1 MMTAI
6 DQPASAP
13 VPSSPTIDARPT
25 GRGRVVLALVG
36 LLALYG
42 VLSLLN
48 DPHGYLGTDTGGKVL
63 TLQAM
68 EERGTGT
75 NLDVGYWAERFDPD
89 GELHPY
95 FGTSPVGDRWI
106 QVTTAPM
113 MLVAS
118 PLYDA
123 GGYRLAL
130 LAPMLGGVAV
140 AAAARALAARFG
152 ADRRQAWLAYWLVG
166 LAGPVLIY
174 SLDLWEH
181 TLGLAAMAWAV
192 VALADARASSSLR
205 RVGLLGFG
213 AGLLWG
219 AGFSM
224 RTESLLYAAT
234 TTAAVGLAMV
244 LAERRLARPLVLG
257 GATAVGLV
265 LAVAANRVLEGI
277 AVGGSFRTGRASGTA
292 SAAGAQLGTRLEE
305 GLVTTVGLTPGSA
318 PRDLLAGA
326 AAVGLLALVV
336 HAARQPVGSPL
347 RDRLPLLAI
356 VSALPFLLVVRD
368 GLGFVPGLFIAS
380 PLAVIG
386 LAAGRTRRTA
396 PFWWAALASL
406 PLVWLFQYLGGA
418 GPQWG
423 ARYALLSGFVLAVA
437 GIAALPP
444 LGPVVART
452 AIGIAIGV
460 TVAGLG
466 WMVVRTHGAAD
477 TGRALGDRAEPV
489 LVASRPAGF
498 LPREFVADASGKR
511 WLTVQDDDELE
522 RATEVV
528 VEAGFD
534 EFGYLQVGGQAA
546 PERLGD
552 FTLVGVDDL
561 PFLPGAGL
569 QIATYRV
576 G

>member
-1 MMTAI
+1 MTAV
-6 DQPASAP
+6 DQPVSTPDGPSTAVVDQRTPAS
-13 VPSSPTIDARPT
+13 
-25 GRGRVVLALVG
+25 RVVLALVA
-36 LLALYG
+36 LLAIYG
-42 VLSLLN
+42 ALSLLN

-68 EERGTGT
+68 QDRGSATD
-75 NLDVGYWAERFDPD
+75 LDVGYWAERFDPD

-95 FGTSPVGDRWI
+95 FGTGRVGDRWI

-113 MLVAS
+113 ILVTS
-118 PLYDA
+118 PLYDV

-152 ADRRQAWLAYWLVG
+152 ADRRQAWAAYWLVG

-192 VALADARASSSLR
+192 VALADVRTTTSLR
-205 RVGLLGFG
+205 RVGLLGLG

-219 AGFSM
+219 TGFSM

-234 TTAAVGLAMV
+234 ATAAVGLALL
-244 LAERRLARPLVLG
+244 LADRRLARPAVLG
-257 GATAVGLV
+257 VSSAVGLAV
-265 LAVAANRVLEGI
+265 AVAANRVIEGI
-277 AVGGSFRTGRASGTA
+277 AIGGSFRTGRASGTA
-292 SAAGAQLGTRLEE
+292 SAAGAQLGTRFEE

-318 PRDLLAGA
+318 PQNLFLGA
-326 AAVGLLALVV
+326 VAVGLLALVV
-336 HAARQPVGSPL
+336 VGARRPEGSAL
-347 RDRLPLLAI
+347 RERLPMLAI
-356 VSALPFLLVVRD
+356 VAVLPFLLVVRG
-368 GLGFVPGLFIAS
+368 GLGFVPGLLIAS
-380 PLAVIG
+380 PLAVVG
-386 LAAGRTRRTA
+386 LVAGRTARTA
-396 PFWWAALASL
+396 PFWWAALGSL

-437 GIAALPP
+437 GIVALPA
-444 LGPVVART
+444 LGPVVQRT
-452 AIGIAIGV
+452 AVGLAIGV
-460 TVAGLG
+460 TMVGLG

-477 TGRALGDRAEPV
+477 TGRALGARPEPV
-489 LVASRPAGF
+489 LVAARPAGF
-498 LPREFVADASGKR
+498 LPREFVADASTKR
-511 WLTVQDDDELE
+511 WLTVQDDDELA
-522 RATEVV
+522 RATEIV

-534 EFGYLQVGGQAA
+534 EFGYLLIGDQEA

-552 FTLVGVDDL
+552 FALVGADDL

-569 QIATYRV
+569 QIATYRLA
-576 G
+576 